1 MDNTTAELLPSLEQ
15 IEQTNT
21 NQLITELPS
30 LEQLDSL
37 SGQMIA
43 YLSSPMFVA
52 SFFTF
57 FIFVLVFIFMN
68 NRIKDGKEPL
78 EILRTFGI
86 PLIIVSSVFMVVT
99 GLKMDT
105 LTPVIGLLGT
115 IAGYLLGRQDNKND
129 KSR

>member
-1 MDNTTAELLPSLEQ
+1 MSNATDLLPSLEQ
-15 IEQTNT
+15 IQQTSN
-21 NQLITELPS
+21 NQVMTQLPS
-30 LEQLDSL
+30 LEQLDSV
-37 SGQMIA
+37 SGQMVT

-68 NRIKDGKEPL
+68 NRIKDGKEPI
-78 EILRTFGI
+78 EILKTFGI

-115 IAGYLLGRQDNKND
+115 IAGYLLGRQDNKRD
-129 KSR
+129 

>member
-1 MDNTTAELLPSLEQ
+1 MGNTTTAELLPSLEQ
-15 IEQTNT
+15 VEQTSSN
-21 NQLITELPS
+21 NVIENLPS
-30 LEQLDSL
+30 LEQLDSFNT
-37 SGQMIA
+37 QMVA

-86 PLIIVSSVFMVVT
+86 PLIIVSSVFIVIT
-99 GLKMDT
+99 GLEMTK

-115 IAGYLLGRQDNKND
+115 IAGYLLGRQDSKKD
-129 KSR
+129 